1 MARLIDADALME
13 DLKQEHDWL
22 IKLYEGLQF
31 YDDKRQC
38 SAEIAAFNEII
49 MRIKKAPT
57 IEAEPVRHG
66 EWIDGQ
72 PYTNSHWR
80 VCSVCHKSAD
90 HPAGGHEY
98 CGHCGA
104 KMDGGENDP

>member
-1 MARLIDADALME
+1 MSRLINADALLE
-13 DLKQEHDWL
+13 ELKQSYDWL
-22 IKLYEGLQF
+22 LKIYESIPF
-31 YDDKRQC
+31 EVEKRVC
-38 SAEIAAFNEII
+38 SAEIATFNEIEL
-49 MRIKKAPT
+49 RIKEAPT

-66 EWIDGQ
+66 EWVDGM

-80 VCSVCHKSAD
+80 VCSECHRSAD

-104 KMDGGENDP
+104 KMDGGNENG